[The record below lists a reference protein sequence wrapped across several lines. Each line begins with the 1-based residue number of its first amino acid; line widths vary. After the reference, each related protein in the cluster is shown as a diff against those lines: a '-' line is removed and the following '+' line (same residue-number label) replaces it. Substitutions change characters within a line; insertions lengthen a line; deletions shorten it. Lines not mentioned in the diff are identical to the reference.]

1 MSQEDDI
8 ARREAART
16 WVAKLS
22 RRSVDNADLAAFF
35 AWRRDPANRRI
46 WDALAAGRRR
56 TKRFAVRPVTERFK
70 VADLW
75 TGQPVVVAAA
85 AQDDLSEE
93 EALKLARRLN
103 RRAADGD
110 RSVPE

>member
-1 MSQEDDI
+1 MRQDDDI

-22 RRSVDNADLAAFF
+22 RRSVSNADLEAFF

-46 WDALAAGRRR
+46 WDALAAGRQR
-56 TKRFAVRPVTERFK
+56 TKRFEVRPVTERFK
-70 VADLW
+70 VVDLW
-75 TGQPVVVAAA
+75 TGQTAVVAAA
-85 AQDDLSEE
+85 PQDDLSEE
-93 EALKLARRLN
+93 DARSMARHLN
-103 RRAADGD
+103 RRAAGGD